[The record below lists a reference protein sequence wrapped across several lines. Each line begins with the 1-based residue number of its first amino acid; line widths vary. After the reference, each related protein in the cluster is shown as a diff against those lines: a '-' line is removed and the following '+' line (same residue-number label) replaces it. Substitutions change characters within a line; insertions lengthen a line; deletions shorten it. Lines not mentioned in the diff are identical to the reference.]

1 MEKVTSIH
9 QLKTLANREN
19 GDFVEF
25 YIILAG
31 GLARS
36 CKRISYRPN
45 EGKKWLIINEIDE
58 SFQELTDRNL
68 SKKTLIF
75 EAIEKGS
82 FYLSDMP

>member
-1 MEKVTSIH
+1 MQQISSLK
-9 QLKTLANREN
+9 QLKHHAFKEN

-25 YIILAG
+25 YLFLVG

-45 EGKKWLIINEIDE
+45 ENKQWLVINDIDDT
-58 SFQELTDRNL
+58 FQELLEKDL
-68 SKKTLIF
+68 SKKTLIV
-75 EAIEKGS
+75 ESIEKGA